1 MVERYNVSPPDGGVL
16 SARKVVVPMPL
27 LLGISQE
34 FWVTYPSTWDLH
46 FVAHIAVPLY
56 ACHVVFDFLINGAGA
71 ELFEGKS
78 NVLVRA
84 VRLSWNSREVPIH
97 REQLG
102 IVFDLAAHLVNMK
115 MPEMFSILSLL
126 LRPNVGKILIPKQHD
141 PPLGCQEC

>member
-34 FWVTYPSTWDLH
+34 SWVSGPSTWVLH

-56 ACHVVFDFLINGAGA
+56 ACHVVFNFLINGPGA
-71 ELFEGKS
+71 ALFEGKS
-78 NVLVRA
+78 TVLVRP
-84 VRLSWNSREVPIH
+84 VRLSRNSREVPIH

-102 IVFDLAAHLVNMK
+102 IVFDLAAHLVNVK
-115 MPEMFSILSLL
+115 APEMSSIFSLL
-126 LRPNVGKILIPKQHD
+126 LWPNVGKVLVPKQND
-141 PPLGCQEC
+141 TPLGCQEC